1 VSDLNIHPRSV
12 RRTFWRVDDL
22 SQDSCAPAPYNEDRR
37 MVPEDEANLVSS
49 WLVNGE
55 HSPALDIDLPCV
67 LVPSSTPGKF
77 HLYIDK
83 PMPWETYKTLL
94 RALADAGILEQEYAS
109 ASIAK
114 GQSFLR
120 KPGVTK

>member
-1 VSDLNIHPRSV
+1 MSDLNIHPRSA

-22 SQDSCAPAPYNEDRR
+22 SQDSCAPAPYNEDR
-37 MVPEDEANLVSS
+37 
-49 WLVNGE
+49 